1 MFTIPLKHK
10 LVVLLLFVCAATSN
24 IFSQR
29 LTALH
34 GSSYAGSLAKDYNP
48 AAILNAPDRWDLT
61 LFALQY
67 RNITN
72 AIAFDNLSLLKQP
85 DTIVYHT
92 YEGTQKK
99 YAHIANTIQLL
110 HFRYR
115 LDIRS
120 AFSIG
125 VNLRTYA
132 HAHTGPFYFSDTM
145 SNLNDFLIG
154 NMNTEKY
161 FGNGQTSNWLE
172 YSFAY
177 SRVLSS
183 NELGRLQGGVEL
195 RVMKSL
201 AGAYGRIN
209 NIRLSQQ
216 AGSNPPQFYV
226 SDINGEAAYS
236 ANIDELNNNKAST
249 VSPFKSFM
257 KASKMNV
264 GINLGVEYTRY
275 YDEMDGGDRS
285 ITDYNWKLGA
295 SLLDLGKNTYL
306 YSKNS
311 YGFSGVNGNISS
323 NQVDAAVSNNSNSL
337 KDSIKAWSQNFDTL
351 QGQFAINNPARLLI
365 NFDKS
370 FEHNFYVNAEA
381 QLHFGSSSSAQR
393 LNTRETSAVAITP
406 RWETKSFGAY
416 LPFQYTTQ
424 GNFWVGLGIKAG
436 PLVLGLDN
444 IGWLVNK
451 KSMPNGGLYMAI
463 QIRPGKNKEKDAMP
477 CPE

>member
-1 MFTIPLKHK
+1 
-10 LVVLLLFVCAATSN
+10 
-24 IFSQR
+24 
-29 LTALH
+29 
-34 GSSYAGSLAKDYNP
+34 
-48 AAILNAPDRWDLT
+48 
-61 LFALQY
+61 
-67 RNITN
+67 
-72 AIAFDNLSLLKQP
+72 
-85 DTIVYHT
+85 
-92 YEGTQKK
+92 
-99 YAHIANTIQLL
+99 
-110 HFRYR
+110 
-115 LDIRS
+115 
-120 AFSIG
+120 
-125 VNLRTYA
+125 
-132 HAHTGPFYFSDTM
+132 
-145 SNLNDFLIG
+145 
-154 NMNTEKY
+154 
-161 FGNGQTSNWLE
+161 
-172 YSFAY
+172 
-177 SRVLSS
+177 
-183 NELGRLQGGVEL
+183 
-195 RVMKSL
+195 
-201 AGAYGRIN
+201 
-209 NIRLSQQ
+209 
-216 AGSNPPQFYV
+216 
-226 SDINGEAAYS
+226 
-236 ANIDELNNNKAST
+236 
-249 VSPFKSFM
+249 M

-393 LNTRETSAVAITP
+393 LNTRETSAVTITP